1 MQQNYAHTENI
12 NACRNTYK
20 AGSGWFS
27 GIVLASGVS
36 DPGSMPSAPQQ
47 AQAMIDPP

>member
-12 NACRNTYK
+12 NTCQNTYK

-27 GIVLASGVS
+27 GIVLPSGVS

-47 AQAMIDPP
+47 VQEMIDPP